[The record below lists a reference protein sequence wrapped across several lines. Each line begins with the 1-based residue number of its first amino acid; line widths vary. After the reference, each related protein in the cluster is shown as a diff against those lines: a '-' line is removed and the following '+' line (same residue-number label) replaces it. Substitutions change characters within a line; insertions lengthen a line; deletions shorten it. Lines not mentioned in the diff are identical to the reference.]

1 MIVTGIMA
9 KKTPSFLTSRAM
21 VYPASRRIAAS
32 SDNQIDA
39 FGSGFGLA
47 LPVNRSIN
55 LLPRKIVAVNR
66 EMNRKSAKNAINVKM
81 MAFHGK

>member
-9 KKTPSFLTSRAM
+9 KKTPSFLTSKAIT
-21 VYPASRRIAAS
+21 YPVIKRTAAS
-32 SDNQIDA
+32 NDNQIDA

-55 LLPRKIVAVNR
+55 LLPRKMVAVKR
-66 EMNRKSAKNAINVKM
+66 EINRKSVRNAINVKM